1 MAPFFSV
8 CIPAYNAGKF
18 LSKTIDSVL
27 AQTYTDFEIVIL
39 DNASTDNTK
48 AVLALYVDSRIQ
60 LVTNSQNVPA
70 HENWTRTIG
79 LARGEWVKL
88 LCADDLL
95 KPSALQQIHDDLLEH
110 SEVMVH
116 AGVRDVI
123 NESGNLVKAGKNQYN
138 DGSLISLDDLVS
150 GILSSGTN
158 PLGESMCLTWKR
170 SLIEQVGP
178 FSEHWKYFIDLD
190 YWLRLAKKSKI
201 YYTSE
206 VLGSFRVSRGS
217 WTSSIGYRTTQEAKD
232 FLFTRDEFSSCSK
245 IVKYRATTL
254 AVIRTIARQVFLSF
268 VLRKERSENKSK

>member
-1 MAPFFSV
+1 MVPFFSV

-18 LSKTIDSVL
+18 LSATIESVL
-27 AQTYTDFEIVIL
+27 AQTFTDFEIVIL

-48 AVLALYVDSRIQ
+48 AVLALYVDPRIQ
-60 LVTNSQNVPA
+60 VVTNSQNVPA

-95 KPSALQQIHDDLLEH
+95 KPSALRQIHDDLSEH

-116 AGVRDVI
+116 AGVSDVI
-123 NESGNLVKAGKNQYN
+123 NESGNLVKAGKAQYN
-138 DGSLISLDDLVS
+138 GGSLISLDDLVS
-150 GILSSGTN
+150 RILSSGTN

-190 YWLRLAKKSKI
+190 YWLRLAKTSKI

-217 WTSSIGYRTTQEAKD
+217 WTSSIGYRTTQEARE

-254 AVIRTIARQVFLSF
+254 AVTRTIARQVFLSF